1 MALGCFAENMEAPD
15 FEFYAWDRTLTGD
28 ATIENCVHACRTR
41 AFAYAALRV
50 RIIRLHGRCSDS
62 YVTRCLLT
70 QYACVCVEWR

>member
-50 RIIRLHGRCSDS
+50 RIMCVSQAPADS
-62 YVTRCLLT
+62 PYTRM
-70 QYACVCVEWR
+70 